1 MSILS
6 NDVQFLNASVPN
18 LFNWAGSWICA
29 RFSQLLKA
37 PLPSS
42 FNWDGSWTCFRFLQ
56 LQNAYAPINV
66 SFSGSWIFLS
76 PVSKNAYFSISV
88 TESGNTIELN
98 ALQPLNAPSLI
109 FSNTVF
115 SNITLSRLLHFS
127 KALSPMDCT
136 PFFNVTFFSP
146 AHFPNIS
153 LGTSTAP
160 DITTLSI
167 FGTS

>member
-18 LFNWAGSWICA
+18 LFNWAGSWICV
-29 RFSQLLKA
+29 RFSQLKNA
-37 PLPSS
+37 PSPSS
-42 FNWDGSWTCFRFLQ
+42 FNWGGSCTCFRFLQ
-56 LQNAYAPINV
+56 LQNAPPPISV

-76 PVSKNAYFSISV
+76 PVSKNAFLSISV
-88 TESGNTIELN
+88 TESGNTIELS
-98 ALQPLNAPSLI
+98 ALQPQNAPSLI

-115 SNITLSRLLHFS
+115 SNITPSRLLQS
-127 KALSPMDCT
+127 RKASSPIDLT
-136 PFFNVTFFSP
+136 PFFNVTLFSP
-146 AHFPNIS
+146 VHFPNIS